1 MKTLL
6 FGLLLC
12 GCSHQ
17 ETTAPRTTD
26 YLSVKTGKR
35 AWPIQDPALVL
46 TLEERL
52 SAQGYD
58 PGPIDGVADERT
70 RQALRAYQRSQGLEP
85 TAVLDHDTAEAL
97 GLRWDRI
104 RADVKSG
111 RVQPL

>member
-1 MKTLL
+1 MRSLL

-26 YLSVKTGKR
+26 YLTVKTGKR

-70 RQALRAYQRSQGLEP
+70 RQALRAYQRSRGLEP
-85 TAVLDHDTAEAL
+85 TAILDHDTAAAL
-97 GLRWDRI
+97 GFRWDRI
-104 RADVKSG
+104 RADVKAG
-111 RVQPL
+111 RVNPL